1 MTAIKQRHIQR
12 NEYRMTTTMM
22 KNEGLPRF
30 TDEEYEAT
38 FASSEGGTPRPGM
51 DATDAAERRDA
62 AIQAIVSFSQVAKQA
77 AAANKRRRSPKART
91 DYNTMN
97 KHVNRAFNELEAQ
110 MKQNEGMM
118 LTEDDFKLL
127 KQAIGNLRV
136 KLIVHD
142 NLSFHELEELQKKTK
157 QEETAAEKAM
167 DVAFMDT
174 TTPGQQ
180 KLFEAKDK
188 YHDLKAW
195 SQELS
200 KEISRVDLRRN
211 YMRLAKGE
219 QALQVPSQHAHLARA
234 SGVQLRNILSPE
246 TIRRTFISLETLT
259 KKIRDEFVMFLIGTN
274 RHKDRLEVI
283 KQIKE
288 SCLAA
293 AAAKKTNKAQ

>member
-1 MTAIKQRHIQR
+1 
-12 NEYRMTTTMM
+12 MTTTMM

-30 TDEEYEAT
+30 TDDEYDAT
-38 FASSEGGTPRPGM
+38 FAASEGGTPRPGM

-62 AIQAIVSFSQVAKQA
+62 ARQAIVSFSQVAKQA

-110 MKQNEGMM
+110 MKQNPGL
-118 LTEDDFKLL
+118 LTQGDFKLL

-174 TTPGQQ
+174 TPGKR
-180 KLFEAKDK
+180 KLIEAKDK

-200 KEISRVDLRRN
+200 KEVVRVDLRHN
-211 YMRLAKGE
+211 YARLAKGE
-219 QALQVPSQHAHLARA
+219 QPLQVPSQHAHIARA
-234 SGVQLRNILSPE
+234 SGVQLRNILTPE

-259 KKIRDEFVMFLIGTN
+259 KKIRDEFVMFLIGIS

-293 AAAKKTNKAQ
+293 AASKKIQQQHD

>member
-1 MTAIKQRHIQR
+1 
-12 NEYRMTTTMM
+12 MM
-22 KNEGLPRF
+22 KNEGLRRF
-30 TDEEYEAT
+30 TDEEYDAT

-97 KHVNRAFNELEAQ
+97 KHVIRAFNELEAQ
-110 MKQNEGMM
+110 MKQNTGM

-142 NLSFHELEELQKKTK
+142 NISFHELEELQKKTK

-167 DVAFMDT
+167 VVAFMEK

-180 KLFEAKDK
+180 KFFEARDK
-188 YHDLKAW
+188 YQDLKAW

-200 KEISRVDLRRN
+200 KEISRVDLRHN

-259 KKIRDEFVMFLIGTN
+259 KKIRDEFVNFLIGPN

-293 AAAKKTNKAQ
+293 AAAKKIQQRHD

>member
-1 MTAIKQRHIQR
+1 
-12 NEYRMTTTMM
+12 MTTTMM
-22 KNEGLPRF
+22 KNDGLPRF
-30 TDEEYEAT
+30 TDEEYDAT

-62 AIQAIVSFSQVAKQA
+62 ARQAIVSFSQVAKQA

-97 KHVNRAFNELEAQ
+97 KHVIRAFNELEAQ
-110 MKQNEGMM
+110 MKQNEGM

-142 NLSFHELEELQKKTK
+142 NISFHELEQLHEKTK
-157 QEETAAEKAM
+157 QEETVAEKAM
-167 DVAFMDT
+167 DVAFMET

-180 KLFEAKDK
+180 KFFEAKDK
-188 YHDLKAW
+188 YQDLKAW
-195 SQELS
+195 GQELS
-200 KEISRVDLRRN
+200 KEISRVDLRHN

-259 KKIRDEFVMFLIGTN
+259 KKIRDEFVMFLIGPN